1 MTGFGKNLVKISI
14 CLTCGG
20 FYGFEF
26 NWGFFEGFVHSE
38 YLDRE
43 ILANSVIIRLG
54 FTLFINKL
62 RTASLGL
69 TMSTTWIRIQLSRL
83 FRTDLCSAFDQDI
96 LENIQILRW
105 KIDWAIPRE
114 IESFVV
120 EREWM
125 HDLILWSTSH
135 WHQWWDQHRN
145 TQLERLNLNKTRKSK
160 KRGLTSSW
168 RSKTRYEPS
177 SSSPS
182 SFTTFYA
189 SDSTVCSTRFSESF
203 AISFPM
209 SI

>member
-83 FRTDLCSAFDQDI
+83 FRTGLCSAFDQDI

-105 KIDWAIPRE
+105 KTDWAIPRE

-120 EREWM
+120 PWFYNQGSSCE
-125 HDLILWSTSH
+125 IVAI
-135 WHQWWDQHRN
+135 DQ
-145 TQLERLNLNKTRKSK
+145 
-160 KRGLTSSW
+160 
-168 RSKTRYEPS
+168 
-177 SSSPS
+177 
-182 SFTTFYA
+182 
-189 SDSTVCSTRFSESF
+189 TRFYICLYRIESASRHHLF
-203 AISFPM
+203 CLITCFREHSLASPLLHRLKTVQ
-209 SI
+209 SWSASSV

>member
-1 MTGFGKNLVKISI
+1 MTAFGKNLVKISI
-14 CLTCGG
+14 RLTCGG

-43 ILANSVIIRLG
+43 ILANSAIIRLG

-105 KIDWAIPRE
+105 KTDWAIPRE

-125 HDLILWSTSH
+125 HDLVINITLASMMRSTSEYAT
-135 WHQWWDQHRN
+135 W
-145 TQLERLNLNKTRKSK
+145 TF
-160 KRGLTSSW
+160 
-168 RSKTRYEPS
+168 EPQ
-177 SSSPS
+177 
-182 SFTTFYA
+182 
-189 SDSTVCSTRFSESF
+189 
-203 AISFPM
+203 
-209 SI
+209 

>member
-1 MTGFGKNLVKISI
+1 MTAFGKNLVKISI

-69 TMSTTWIRIQLSRL
+69 AMSTTWIRIQLSRL

-96 LENIQILRW
+96 LENIQILQW
-105 KIDWAIPRE
+105 KTDWAIPRE
-114 IESFVV
+114 IESFVWKALGNPKENTPSAIRTDTHEDLMSQGRRLRHDHART
-120 EREWM
+120 ERARR
-125 HDLILWSTSH
+125 LI
-135 WHQWWDQHRN
+135 D
-145 TQLERLNLNKTRKSK
+145 K
-160 KRGLTSSW
+160 
-168 RSKTRYEPS
+168 
-177 SSSPS
+177 
-182 SFTTFYA
+182 
-189 SDSTVCSTRFSESF
+189 
-203 AISFPM
+203 I
-209 SI
+209 